1 MTIEENVRFNV
12 DSSMA
17 LTIINPQVDYGDEK
31 GKRFVKGVESDEYN
45 YPMEVVISNIVKLIS
60 LPFGL
65 RVCSTD
71 MHTIGSNAAE
81 VDEYGEHCVEKTSG
95 IKLLQPVKVA
105 LADVSSLPLR
115 KGQDHV
121 VIGNSVV
128 LSPDFPSH
136 IRMLRDKSVNKIFL
150 CGLPFNSAVAM
161 SAIEYINQHL
171 GFKKANVYVIL
182 DATRSDTPPR
192 RDPKGLR
199 ECLDFFGVKF
209 VFAHQ
214 LLGGNAK

>member
-1 MTIEENVRFNV
+1 
-12 DSSMA
+12 MA

-31 GKRFVKGVESDEYN
+31 GKRFVKGVENDAYD
-45 YPMEVVISNIVKLIS
+45 YPIEVVISNIVKLIS

-71 MHTIGSNAAE
+71 MHTIDSNSAE
-81 VDEYGEHCVEKTSG
+81 VDEYGVHCLEKTPG

-115 KGQDHV
+115 KGQDPV
-121 VIGNSVV
+121 VIGNSVA

-136 IRMLRDKSVNKIFL
+136 IRMLRNKCVSKVFL

-161 SAIEYINQHL
+161 SAIEYMNQHL
-171 GFKKANVYVIL
+171 GAKNASVYVIL
-182 DATRSDTPPR
+182 DATRSDPPPR
-192 RDPKGLR
+192 REPKGLR
-199 ECLDFFGVKF
+199 ECLEFFGVKF

-214 LLGGNAK
+214 LLGGKSK